1 MDTILETV
9 LTWFNPIN
17 AGFFL
22 LCLGAFIW
30 LSSRSQNY
38 GEKK

>member
-1 MDTILETV
+1 MDKILETV

-22 LCLGAFIW
+22 ICLGAFLW
-30 LSSRSQNY
+30 LSWRSQDE
-38 GEKK
+38 GGKK